1 MTPESTLPVIA
12 QIAATFAGFTALV
25 SVVDQGQDGRWARI
39 SIWRI
44 RSMLRTSLTLLF
56 LCLLPAILLS
66 LDIPPPVVWKTAIGT
81 VLFTGGL
88 NWFSSMKMTRQLS
101 PKEGPSLN
109 QTVRKINISLGFSGL
124 GLQAVALT
132 GVLPLNLSGVYL
144 LSMVL
149 NLMIASLV
157 FFALVQ
163 QLDLQ
168 RLENEEKPVKDKP
181 EQSLTHGSNNDH

>member
-25 SVVDQGQDGRWARI
+25 SVVDRGQDGRWARI

-44 RSMLRTSLTLLF
+44 RSMLRVSLTLLF
-56 LCLLPAILLS
+56 LCLLPAILLG
-66 LDIPPPVVWKTAIGT
+66 LDVPSPIVWKIAVGT

-88 NWFSSMKMTRQLS
+88 NWFSSFKMTRQLS
-101 PKEGPSLN
+101 AKEGPSLN
-109 QTVRKINISLGFSGL
+109 QTVRKVNIALGTSAL
-124 GLQAVALT
+124 ALQVVALS
-132 GVLPLNLSGVYL
+132 GVLPLKLSGVYL
-144 LSMVL
+144 LSMVI

-157 FFALVQ
+157 FFALIQ

-168 RLENEEKPVKDKP
+168 RLEEEEKPVKD
-181 EQSLTHGSNNDH
+181 TID